1 MPATEIFF
9 NVRPQRGLYAV
20 VIFLRR
26 PSSAQLHGMWVL
38 DLQGFGPRLSPYTM
52 LPATLGWSCVRVIY
66 SFRRPVFML
75 ATKRDV

>member
-1 MPATEIFF
+1 
-9 NVRPQRGLYAV
+9 
-20 VIFLRR
+20 
-26 PSSAQLHGMWVL
+26 MWVL